1 VFTYIT
7 FICRKKVQKEIE
19 WSKDMVL
26 VKKKMC
32 ALLKVTKLGFGGQII
47 KGVKLE
53 NWKIIK
59 VPYYFYLMSLLSIQS
74 QRTRDSWVQQRRARR

>member
-7 FICRKKVQKEIE
+7 FICPKKVQKEIE

-32 ALLKVTKLGFGGQII
+32 ALLKSDKIGFWWSNN
-47 KGVKLE
+47 K
-53 NWKIIK
+53 WSKIGK
-59 VPYYFYLMSLLSIQS
+59 
-74 QRTRDSWVQQRRARR
+74 